1 MHPIANWFKE
11 EGALEYPLCGNSSG
25 AGTCPE
31 GYFCIQGYGKNPN
44 YGYTSFDTF
53 GWAFLS
59 AFRLMTQDYW
69 ENLYQLVLR
78 SAGPWHM
85 LFFIVIIF
93 LGSFY
98 LVNLIL
104 AIVAMSYDELQ
115 KKAEEE
121 EAAEEEALRVS
132 GARAKIYRIIKYH
145 KWISN
150 PIEISDFFF
159 FLMFRK
165 LNMRPQRNRP
175 KLRRM
180 QRMRQQ

>member
-1 MHPIANWFKE
+1 MCDP
-11 EGALEYPLCGNSSG
+11 
-25 AGTCPE
+25 
-31 GYFCIQGYGKNPN
+31 GYMCLQGYGENPN

-53 GWAFLS
+53 GWALLS

-121 EAAEEEALRVS
+121 EAAEEEAIRVS
-132 GARAKIYRIIKYH
+132 LKKSINY
-145 KWISN
+145 
-150 PIEISDFFF
+150 
-159 FLMFRK
+159 
-165 LNMRPQRNRP
+165 
-175 KLRRM
+175 
-180 QRMRQQ
+180 

>member
-1 MHPIANWFKE
+1 MFAILMQRAHEKVI
-11 EGALEYPLCGNSSG
+11 LSEYRQCLPGY
-25 AGTCPE
+25 TCL
-31 GYFCIQGYGKNPN
+31 QGFGENPN

-53 GWAFLS
+53 GWALLS

-121 EAAEEEALRVS
+121 EAAEEEAMRVS
-132 GARAKIYRIIKYH
+132 DTEVDFARKI
-145 KWISN
+145 S
-150 PIEISDFFF
+150 
-159 FLMFRK
+159 
-165 LNMRPQRNRP
+165 
-175 KLRRM
+175 RR
-180 QRMRQQ
+180 

>member
-1 MHPIANWFKE
+1 MFAISMQKAHEKIIFS
-11 EGALEYPLCGNSSG
+11 EYRQCLPGY
-25 AGTCPE
+25 TCL
-31 GYFCIQGYGKNPN
+31 QGFGRNPN

-53 GWAFLS
+53 GWALLS

-121 EAAEEEALRVS
+121 ELAEEQAMRVSDTIDFERKIALR
-132 GARAKIYRIIKYH
+132 Y
-145 KWISN
+145 
-150 PIEISDFFF
+150 
-159 FLMFRK
+159 
-165 LNMRPQRNRP
+165 
-175 KLRRM
+175 
-180 QRMRQQ
+180 